1 MRIHKRRYQNCVFYV
16 LKTVLIKYFSTFAI
30 NNIHLIYFINFLIM
44 NFRLLILLIAFVLI
58 PKSSIVYAQDSTNPN
73 TTGSSLAYLEKTF
86 PKLTD
91 LYKSD
96 LQNCHTHYI
105 FAVDVS
111 GSMIKYNEIVT
122 PALQAFAQA
131 LPPGEQVSIIPFGT
145 EAKENT
151 PGLCCKIQD
160 ASQKQVLSNS
170 LSTLYV
176 NDGYSKEFRHNTDV
190 NKAVAAVNKAILNNQ
205 EVQMNVVVIIT
216 DFLNDL
222 PGVGEQKLKEADL
235 EKLNKDFDNVTDNT
249 YTRVVAM
256 QLPKAGTGV
265 GFCLDQLQES
275 VFCNT
280 SITKKFDVIQ
290 AIKDKNAISHWFEQ
304 LSRDIM
310 TEKLKAV
317 IQLDNERNL
326 RPTLKTKIDIDGNTT
341 AEIHWTPNKL
351 YKQIKIEATNTDAN
365 SDYVFDN
372 NEEVWQVTTDTALV
386 DLKLGKLKKKNWGFW
401 NYDEKLNIGMSLPTD
416 YDDELKKLSIDK
428 PIQATSDKQ
437 SGWLFTFLL
446 PFWLTVTLIVL
457 FIVWLYGFI
466 KAIARNSRTVFIG
479 TIDAFK
485 GAKHVLNDISVRKSG
500 TLLIGN
506 NGNCECGID
515 GAEWQIAV
523 TKIKGNPLF
532 WGSPK
537 FKWSQK
543 LGSVRKN
550 KSKSG
555 FLYPFSSEKNKRIVT
570 LSCGP
575 SYDEVTHTVD
585 IKLAN
590 KNKY

>member
-1 MRIHKRRYQNCVFYV
+1 MN
-16 LKTVLIKYFSTFAI
+16 LK
-30 NNIHLIYFINFLIM
+30 H
-44 NFRLLILLIAFVLI
+44 LILLITFVLL
-58 PKSSIVYAQDSTNPN
+58 PNPCTVYAQNSTSPNP
-73 TTGSSLAYLEKTF
+73 TGSSLVYLEKTF
-86 PKLTD
+86 PKLTE
-91 LYKSD
+91 LYKNE
-96 LQNCHTHYI
+96 LQNCNTHYI

-131 LPPGEQVSIIPFGT
+131 LPSGEQVSIIPFGT

-160 ASQKQVLSNS
+160 VAQKQVLSTA
-170 LSTLYV
+170 LSSLYV
-176 NDGYSKEFRHNTDV
+176 NEGYTPEFRRNTDV

-222 PGVGEQKLKEADL
+222 PGVGEQKLKAADL
-235 EKLNKDFDNVTDNT
+235 DKLNKDFDNVTENT
-249 YTRVVAM
+249 FTRVVAM
-256 QLPKAGTGV
+256 QLPKAGTGA

-326 RPTLKTKIDIDGNTT
+326 RPSLKTKIDIDGNTR

-351 YKQIKIEATNTDAN
+351 YQQIKIDETKTDEG
-365 SDYVFDN
+365 SDYIFEN
-372 NEEVWQVTTDTALV
+372 NKEVWQTTPDTALI
-386 DLKLGKLKKKNWGFW
+386 DLKLGKLVNKKWGLRRF
-401 NYDEKLNIGMSLPTD
+401 NEKLNIGMSLPTP

-437 SGWLFTFLL
+437 SGWLFTFFL
-446 PFWLTVTLIVL
+446 PFWLTVLLAFLLLAYIFLI
-457 FIVWLYGFI
+457 I
-466 KAIARNSRTVFIG
+466 KAIKRN
-479 TIDAFK
+479 A
-485 GAKHVLNDISVRKSG
+485 
-500 TLLIGN
+500 
-506 NGNCECGID
+506 
-515 GAEWQIAV
+515 
-523 TKIKGNPLF
+523 
-532 WGSPK
+532 
-537 FKWSQK
+537 
-543 LGSVRKN
+543 
-550 KSKSG
+550 
-555 FLYPFSSEKNKRIVT
+555 SESFR
-570 LSCGP
+570 G
-575 SYDEVTHTVD
+575 TVD
-585 IKLAN
+585 IYDKVGRQIGSTIMVKCKGKTFLIGDGGTNGCQVNGASWTVSVEKTTYSPLLVFKKPNFFWKAKKGFAKSGNKQRGYLGRYGNGKKLVNIECGSSYDAITNSITIRLNN
-590 KNKY
+590 K

>member
-1 MRIHKRRYQNCVFYV
+1 MRYIFKSV
-16 LKTVLIKYFSTFAI
+16 L
-30 NNIHLIYFINFLIM
+30 
-44 NFRLLILLIAFVLI
+44 
-58 PKSSIVYAQDSTNPN
+58 SIVMLVSFLPGSISAQSQ
-73 TTGSSLAYLEKTF
+73 SSQANSLTYLERTF
-86 PKLTD
+86 PKLTK
-91 LYKSD
+91 LYYPELTD
-96 LQNCHTHYI
+96 CHTHYI

-111 GSMIKYNEIVT
+111 GSMIKYDDTVT

-131 LPPGEQVSIIPFGT
+131 LPPGEQVTIIPFGT
-145 EAKENT
+145 DAKENT
-151 PGLCCKIQD
+151 PGLCCKVESP
-160 ASQKQVLSNS
+160 AQKQVLSTA
-170 LSTLYV
+170 LSTLYT
-176 NDGYSKEFRHNTDV
+176 NEGYSREFRHNTDV
-190 NKAVAAVNKAILNNQ
+190 NKAIAAVNKAILTNQ
-205 EVQMNVVVIIT
+205 EAQMNVIVIIT

-222 PGVGEQKLKEADL
+222 PNGGEQKLTEDNLA
-235 EKLNKDFDNVTDNT
+235 KLNKDFDNVTSDA
-249 YTRVVAM
+249 YTRVVAL
-256 QLPKAGTGV
+256 QLPPAGSGK
-265 GFCLDQLQES
+265 GFCLDQLQEK

-280 SITKKFDVIQ
+280 SITKRFDIIQ
-290 AIKDKNAISHWFEQ
+290 AIKDKGAISHWFTQ

-326 RPTLKTKIDIDGNTT
+326 RPTMKTKIDIDGNTT

-365 SDYVFDN
+365 SDYIFEN

-386 DLKLGKLKKKNWGFW
+386 DLPLGKLKNKSWGFW

-446 PFWLTVTLIVL
+446 PFWYTITLIIL
-457 FIVWLYGFI
+457 FIIWLIGFI

-479 TIDAFK
+479 TVDAFK
-485 GAKHVLNDISVRKSG
+485 GAKHILDEVYIKKSG
-500 TLLIGN
+500 TIYIGN
-506 NGNCECGID
+506 NGNCECDID

-523 TKIKGNPLF
+523 TKVKGNPLF
-532 WGSPK
+532 WGKPK

-543 LGSVRKN
+543 SGSVRKN
-550 KSKSG
+550 KSTSG
-555 FLYPFSSEKNKRIVT
+555 FLYPFEKSKRNVS

-575 SYDEVTHTVD
+575 NYDEETHTVD

>member
-1 MRIHKRRYQNCVFYV
+1 
-16 LKTVLIKYFSTFAI
+16 
-30 NNIHLIYFINFLIM
+30 M

-386 DLKLGKLKKKNWGFW
+386 DLKLGKLKNKNWGFW
-401 NYDEKLNIGMSLPTD
+401 NYDEKLNIGMSLPT
-416 YDDELKKLSIDK
+416 
-428 PIQATSDKQ
+428 
-437 SGWLFTFLL
+437 
-446 PFWLTVTLIVL
+446 
-457 FIVWLYGFI
+457 
-466 KAIARNSRTVFIG
+466 IARNSRTVFIG

>member
-1 MRIHKRRYQNCVFYV
+1 MKKKVFICMA
-16 LKTVLIKYFSTFAI
+16 LA
-30 NNIHLIYFINFLIM
+30 
-44 NFRLLILLIAFVLI
+44 IAFLT
-58 PKSSIVYAQDSTNPN
+58 KTNFVQADTN
-73 TTGSSLAYLEKTF
+73 QNIGGTSLAYLEQTF

-91 LYKSD
+91 LYKSE

-105 FAVDVS
+105 FAIDVS
-111 GSMIKYNEIVT
+111 GSMVKYDGIVT

-190 NKAVAAVNKAILNNQ
+190 NKAIAAVNKAILNNQ

-222 PGVGEQKLKEADL
+222 PGLGEQKLKEADL

-326 RPTLKTKIDIDGNTT
+326 RPTLKTKIDIDGNTR

-351 YKQIKIEATNTDAN
+351 YQQIKIDETKTDEG
-365 SDYVFDN
+365 SDYIFKN
-372 NEEVWQVTTDTALV
+372 NEKVWQTTTDTALV
-386 DLKLGKLKKKNWGFW
+386 DLKLGKLVNKKWGLRRF
-401 NYDEKLNIGMSLPTD
+401 NEKLNIGMSLPTP

-437 SGWLFTFLL
+437 SGWLFTFFL
-446 PFWLTVTLIVL
+446 PFWLTVLLAFLLLAYIFLI
-457 FIVWLYGFI
+457 I
-466 KAIARNSRTVFIG
+466 KAIKRN
-479 TIDAFK
+479 A
-485 GAKHVLNDISVRKSG
+485 
-500 TLLIGN
+500 
-506 NGNCECGID
+506 
-515 GAEWQIAV
+515 
-523 TKIKGNPLF
+523 
-532 WGSPK
+532 
-537 FKWSQK
+537 
-543 LGSVRKN
+543 
-550 KSKSG
+550 
-555 FLYPFSSEKNKRIVT
+555 SESFR
-570 LSCGP
+570 G
-575 SYDEVTHTVD
+575 TVD
-585 IKLAN
+585 IYDKVGRQIGSTIMVKCKGKSFLIGDGGTNGCQVNGASWTVSVEKTTYSPLLVFKKPNFFWKAKKGFAKSGNKQRGYLGRYGNGKKLVNIECGSSYDAITNSITIRLNN
-590 KNKY
+590 K